1 MAWTPG
7 ANTAGVGT
15 VEGEGPRT
23 LCCLGRESSGKPRGG
38 TCWRKEHHRGECRGS
53 LAELLLWSG
62 LPYWVVQGSSCPGL
76 ESWGLIYCCII
87 LGR

>member
-23 LCCLGRESSGKPRGG
+23 LCCLGKESNGEGRGG
-38 TCWRKEHHRGECRGS
+38 TCWGKEHHLRPVQK
-53 LAELLLWSG
+53 LLG
-62 LPYWVVQGSSCPGL
+62 
-76 ESWGLIYCCII
+76 
-87 LGR
+87 